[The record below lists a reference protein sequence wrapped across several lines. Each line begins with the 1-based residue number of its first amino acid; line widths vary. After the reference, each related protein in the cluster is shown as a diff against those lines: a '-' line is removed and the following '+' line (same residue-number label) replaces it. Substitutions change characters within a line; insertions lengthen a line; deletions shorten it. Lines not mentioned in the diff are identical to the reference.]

1 MIKWHLRQVMAE
13 KGIWTGQELLN
24 ALEKKAG
31 IIISHTAAMQLIK
44 QQPKAIRFQTL
55 DALCQA
61 LDCNPWDLIEY
72 KANQKNKQDKQVA
85 GGNLEAIRPY
95 ARKTKSDEVPKNNI
109 YPEEDF

>member
-44 QQPKAIRFQTL
+44 QKPKAIRFQTL
-55 DALCQA
+55 DALCEA

-72 KANQKNKQDKQVA
+72 KPNQQSKQDEQVA
-85 GGNLEAIRPY
+85 GGSSGAIRPY
-95 ARKTKSDEVPKNNI
+95 ARKSKTDETSKNNL

>member
-1 MIKWHLRQVMAE
+1 MASKTSHGRE
-13 KGIWTGQELLN
+13 RYLDRSRAFKCSR
-24 ALEKKAG
+24 KKAG

-44 QQPKAIRFQTL
+44 QEPKAIRFQTL

-72 KANQKNKQDKQVA
+72 KANQKSKQDKQVA
-85 GGNLEAIRPY
+85 GENYEAIRPY
-95 ARKTKSDEVPKNNI
+95 ARKAKIDEAPKNNI